1 MKDDPYEHKPPTE
14 AEEAKA
20 AAEWAELARHIGPR
34 VGRRLQVDLGPAS
47 GPLSLM
53 GLRMVG
59 SLPPRERGLASIES
73 GLRHAFEVV
82 SKDESYRFIRSD
94 IVGSMLSDVD
104 DVAELIDE
112 LVADDEKA
120 GLLMERIAAFAAH
133 WVTFERHEAAD
144 APTRELASYETLHE
158 TRKDG
163 GDKRS
168 DQVRADADNR
178 WRRAGEEIWR
188 ELYANLAPDDPN
200 RITVEDLAQDIQ
212 DEVAGGI
219 KPNTIKKQIGKWNK
233 RDGIKPNAKRRSSIT
248 TSRG

>member
-1 MKDDPYEHKPPTE
+1 MKDDPYEHKQPTE

-47 GPLSLM
+47 SGSLR
-53 GLRMVG
+53 GLRRVG
-59 SLPPRERGLASIES
+59 PLPPRERGLASMER
-73 GLRHAFEVV
+73 GLRHAFRVV
-82 SKDESYRFIRSD
+82 SKDKSYRFIRRG

-144 APTRELASYETLHE
+144 APRREMASYETLHA

-178 WRRAGEEIWR
+178 WRRAGGRYGGSSTPIWPR
-188 ELYANLAPDDPN
+188 
-200 RITVEDLAQDIQ
+200 
-212 DEVAGGI
+212 
-219 KPNTIKKQIGKWNK
+219 
-233 RDGIKPNAKRRSSIT
+233 T
-248 TSRG
+248 TLTG